1 MPHSRRLSAPL
12 YESLPWAYLGA
23 GVLALV
29 GSYFSTHRPVSWISG
44 ALGLVGVLGGSVVL
58 LRRRD
63 YRALSSQYG
72 DAGKTLPGMDEPRP

>member
-1 MPHSRRLSAPL
+1 MTRAPRLSAPL
-12 YESLPWAYLGA
+12 YESLPWAYLGG

-29 GSYFSTHRPVSWISG
+29 GSYFSTHRPLSWISG
-44 ALGLVGVLGGSVVL
+44 AVGLVGVLGGSVVL

-72 DAGKTLPGMDEPRP
+72 DAGKTLPGLDEPRS